1 MKGNQGDK
9 PQDTLIVDSKPT
21 KPNDGDNEDHNKS
34 KSSTSNTGSADD
46 NIADPF
52 FLLEL
57 WDNITSMNTK
67 VDTLD
72 QKVEVLGIKHD

>member
-57 WDNITSMNTK
+57 
-67 VDTLD
+67 
-72 QKVEVLGIKHD
+72 